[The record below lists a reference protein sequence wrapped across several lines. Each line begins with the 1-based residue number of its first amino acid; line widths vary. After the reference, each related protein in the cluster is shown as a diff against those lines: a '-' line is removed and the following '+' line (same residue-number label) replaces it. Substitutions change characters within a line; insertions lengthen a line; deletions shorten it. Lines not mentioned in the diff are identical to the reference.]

1 MSAFSAIKAIDYTVI
16 YVRDLAAMRREF
28 RTLVLEALREQ
39 CASDGEFRAE
49 ARALLGVDPP

>member
-1 MSAFSAIKAIDYTVI
+1 MTNH
-16 YVRDLAAMRREF
+16 LAAMRREF
-28 RTLVLEALREQ
+28 RTLVLDALREQ